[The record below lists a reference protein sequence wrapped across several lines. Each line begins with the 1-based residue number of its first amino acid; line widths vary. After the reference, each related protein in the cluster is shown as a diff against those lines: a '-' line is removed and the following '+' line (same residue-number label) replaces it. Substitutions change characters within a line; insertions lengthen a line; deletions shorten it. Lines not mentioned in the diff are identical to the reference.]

1 MGTTGA
7 SPFGSRQKLSW
18 CSMRLDALSFVREAK
33 NVIHRVVPRPS
44 FVFSRNTTVLL
55 EPFIIPKQC
64 FSAFIQNRAAATFA
78 IITTTGNGRFLSGQ
92 LYSMRI

>member
-1 MGTTGA
+1 
-7 SPFGSRQKLSW
+7 
-18 CSMRLDALSFVREAK
+18 MRLDALSFERGGQE
-33 NVIHRVVPRPS
+33 RYQPRGLGAS
-44 FVFSRNTTVLL
+44 FVFYRNTAVLL

-78 IITTTGNGRFLSGQ
+78 IITATGNRRFLSGQ